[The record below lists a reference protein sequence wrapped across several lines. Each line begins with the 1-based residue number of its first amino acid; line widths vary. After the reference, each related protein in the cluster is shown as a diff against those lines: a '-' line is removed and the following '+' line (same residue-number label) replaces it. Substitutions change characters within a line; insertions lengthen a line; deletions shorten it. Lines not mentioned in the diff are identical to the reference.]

1 MRKRT
6 HHRPDDG
13 PLEAEAAPVPAVLG
27 DGPNGACGAVPPPFS
42 AGVALELCFRAAAA
56 ARAAGT
62 SGAAVGPNEEM
73 FATEFADV
81 RSNARSPATT
91 FARFAA
97 VGDAV
102 DAAAEEDGAWSSAD
116 RDAGVEDVRAS
127 SVTAGVT
134 PSAIVVPG
142 AAAGIG
148 GGLLSPVPASPGPAV
163 VCVAPNVEAES
174 VVFGAGR
181 VAEAA
186 GDGASVPR
194 AAGTGAG
201 ASRAVGA
208 GATGGAGVVAGGGA
222 AAVIGAAVTV
232 RAGARVVSG
241 AGVGLMTGAAA
252 RASGAV
258 AG

>member
-13 PLEAEAAPVPAVLG
+13 PLEAAAAPVPAVLG
-27 DGPNGACGAVPPPFS
+27 DGPDGACGVVPPPFS
-42 AGVALELCFRAAAA
+42 AGVALELCFWAAAA

-102 DAAAEEDGAWSSAD
+102 DAAAEEDGAWSAAD
-116 RDAGVEDVRAS
+116 RDAGVEDVPAR

-134 PSAIVVPG
+134 PSAIVGRGRPR
-142 AAAGIG
+142 ALAAGCCHPCRRG
-148 GGLLSPVPASPGPAV
+148 Q
-163 VCVAPNVEAES
+163 
-174 VVFGAGR
+174 
-181 VAEAA
+181 
-186 GDGASVPR
+186 VPR
-194 AAGTGAG
+194 SSA
-201 ASRAVGA
+201 
-208 GATGGAGVVAGGGA
+208 
-222 AAVIGAAVTV
+222 
-232 RAGARVVSG
+232 
-241 AGVGLMTGAAA
+241 
-252 RASGAV
+252 
-258 AG
+258 

>member
-1 MRKRT
+1 
-6 HHRPDDG
+6 
-13 PLEAEAAPVPAVLG
+13 
-27 DGPNGACGAVPPPFS
+27 VPPPFP

-102 DAAAEEDGAWSSAD
+102 DAAAEEDGASSAAD
-116 RDAGVEDVRAS
+116 RDAGVEDVPAR

-148 GGLLSPVPASPGPAV
+148 GGLLSPVPAGPGPAV
-163 VCVAPNVEAES
+163 VCLTPNVETES

-186 GDGASVPR
+186 GDGASVPG

-201 ASRAVGA
+201 ARRAVGA
-208 GATGGAGVVAGGGA
+208 GATGGAGVVSGGGA
-222 AAVIGAAVTV
+222 ASVIGAASTV
-232 RAGARVVSG
+232 RAGVRVVSD
-241 AGVGLMTGAAA
+241 AGVGLMTGAGAWAA
-252 RASGAV
+252 GA
-258 AG
+258 GPG

>member
-13 PLEAEAAPVPAVLG
+13 PLEAAAAPVPAALR
-27 DGPNGACGAVPPPFS
+27 DGRKGACGVVPPPFP

-102 DAAAEEDGAWSSAD
+102 DAAAEEDGASSAAD
-116 RDAGVEDVRAS
+116 RNAGVEDVPARP
-127 SVTAGVT
+127 VTAGVT

-148 GGLLSPVPASPGPAV
+148 GGLLSPVPAGPGPAV
-163 VCVAPNVEAES
+163 VCLTPNVETES

-186 GDGASVPR
+186 GDGASVPG

-201 ASRAVGA
+201 ARRAVGA
-208 GATGGAGVVAGGGA
+208 GATGGAGVVSGGGA
-222 AAVIGAAVTV
+222 ASVIGAASTV
-232 RAGARVVSG
+232 RAGVRVASD
-241 AGVGLMTGAAA
+241 AGVGLMTGAGAWAA
-252 RASGAV
+252 GA
-258 AG
+258 GPG

>member
-13 PLEAEAAPVPAVLG
+13 PLEAAAAPVPAVLG
-27 DGPNGACGAVPPPFS
+27 DGPNGACGVVPPPFS
-42 AGVALELCFRAAAA
+42 AGVALELCFWASAAS
-56 ARAAGT
+56 RAAGT
-62 SGAAVGPNEEM
+62 SRAAVGPNEEM

-81 RSNARSPATT
+81 RWNARSPATT

-97 VGDAV
+97 VGDV
-102 DAAAEEDGAWSSAD
+102 VEAAAEEDGAWSAAD
-116 RDAGVEDVRAS
+116 RDADVEDVPAR

-134 PSAIVVPG
+134 ASAIVVPG

-148 GGLLSPVPASPGPAV
+148 GGLLSSVPAWPGPSV

-186 GDGASVPR
+186 GDGASVPA
-194 AAGTGAG
+194 AAGTGAR
-201 ASRAVGA
+201 ARRAVGA
-208 GATGGAGVVAGGGA
+208 GATGGAGVVSSRGA
-222 AAVIGAAVTV
+222 ASVIGAASTV
-232 RAGARVVSG
+232 RAGASVVSG
-241 AGVGLMTGAAA
+241 AGVGLMTGAGA
-252 RASGAV
+252 RAAGAV

>member
-1 MRKRT
+1 V
-6 HHRPDDG
+6 P
-13 PLEAEAAPVPAVLG
+13 PVFG
-27 DGPNGACGAVPPPFS
+27 DGRDGACGVLPPPFP
-42 AGVALELCFRAAAA
+42 AGVGLELCFRAAAT
-56 ARAAGT
+56 ARAAET
-62 SGAAVGPNEEM
+62 RGAAVGPNEEM

-102 DAAAEEDGAWSSAD
+102 DAAAEEDGACSAAD
-116 RDAGVEDVRAS
+116 RDAGVEDVRAR

-148 GGLLSPVPASPGPAV
+148 GGLLSPVPAGPGPAV
-163 VCVAPNVEAES
+163 VCVAPNAEAES
-174 VVFGAGR
+174 VAVGAGG

-186 GDGASVPR
+186 GDGASFPR

-201 ASRAVGA
+201 AGRAVGA
-208 GATGGAGVVAGGGA
+208 GATGGAGVVSGGGA
-222 AAVIGAAVTV
+222 ASVIGAASTV
-232 RAGARVVSG
+232 RAGGRVVSD
-241 AGVGLMTGAAA
+241 AGVGLMTGAGAWAA
-252 RASGAV
+252 GA
-258 AG
+258 GPG

>member
-13 PLEAEAAPVPAVLG
+13 PLEAAAAPVPAVLG
-27 DGPNGACGAVPPPFS
+27 DGPKGACGVVPPPFP

-81 RSNARSPATT
+81 RSNARNPATT

-97 VGDAV
+97 LGD
-102 DAAAEEDGAWSSAD
+102 DAAAEEDGASSAAD
-116 RDAGVEDVRAS
+116 RNAGVEDVPAR

-148 GGLLSPVPASPGPAV
+148 GGLLSPVPAGPGPAV
-163 VCVAPNVEAES
+163 VCLTPNVETES

-201 ASRAVGA
+201 ARRAVGA
-208 GATGGAGVVAGGGA
+208 GATGGAGAVSGSGA
-222 AAVIGAAVTV
+222 ASVIGAASTV

-241 AGVGLMTGAAA
+241 AGVGLMTGAGA
-252 RASGAV
+252 RA
-258 AG
+258 AGVDTG

>member
-1 MRKRT
+1 M
-6 HHRPDDG
+6 
-13 PLEAEAAPVPAVLG
+13 PLEAAAAPVPAVLG
-27 DGPNGACGAVPPPFS
+27 DGPNGACGVVPPPFP

-81 RSNARSPATT
+81 RSNACSPATT

-102 DAAAEEDGAWSSAD
+102 DAAAEEDGASSAAD
-116 RDAGVEDVRAS
+116 RNAGVEDVPAR

-148 GGLLSPVPASPGPAV
+148 GGLLSPVPAGPGPAV
-163 VCVAPNVEAES
+163 VCLTPNVEAES

-201 ASRAVGA
+201 AGRAVGA
-208 GATGGAGVVAGGGA
+208 GAPGGAGVVSGGA
-222 AAVIGAAVTV
+222 ASVIGAASTV
-232 RAGARVVSG
+232 RAGARVVSD
-241 AGVGLMTGAAA
+241 AGVGLMTGAGAWAA
-252 RASGAV
+252 GA
-258 AG
+258 GPG